1 MKCNSPHFL
10 HRLRLSHCSDS
21 VSHRML
27 RAEFFPSNLIR
38 NQRSVARLTGCC
50 CSGAGVFFASLEM
63 LQGAVSRAVLCLS
76 CCLLLGVCLP
86 AEAAGPAGAP
96 PNIPPEEESGESYME
111 DLEWGSGSS
120 LLQLLHSFPADSPF
134 VTETPGK
141 PVNCS
146 QRFWLPPSSAVC
158 WENVAGPEE
167 FARSRLQLL
176 QNRAS
181 LQAVSTSSGVEEGGF
196 SYDHQA
202 KEEVQGVYSDHLSMA
217 ETMQTMEKVFVSL
230 EEKRKE
236 GKEQGVLTNMREHLS
251 NTRDTIDVRE
261 HMANHLEQQ
270 FSTLEKT
277 LINMQLRLSKL
288 IRQ

>member
-1 MKCNSPHFL
+1 MKCIPFNFL
-10 HRLRLSHCSDS
+10 RRLRLSHCSDS

-27 RAEFFPSNLIR
+27 RAEFFPTNLTR

-50 CSGAGVFFASLEM
+50 CCSGAGVLFASLEM
-63 LQGAVSRAVLCLS
+63 GAVSRAVLCLS
-76 CCLLLGVCLP
+76 CSLLMGVYLP

-96 PNIPPEEESGESYME
+96 PNIPPEEESGESYIE

-134 VTETPGK
+134 ITETPGK

-158 WENVAGPEE
+158 WDNVAGPEE
-167 FARSRLQLL
+167 FAKSRLQIL

-181 LQAVSTSSGVEEGGF
+181 LQAVSTSSGLEEGGF

-202 KEEVQGVYSDHLSMA
+202 REEVQGVHSDYLSVA

-251 NTRDTIDVRE
+251 STRDTIDVRE

-277 LINMQLRLSKL
+277 LLNMQLRLNKL